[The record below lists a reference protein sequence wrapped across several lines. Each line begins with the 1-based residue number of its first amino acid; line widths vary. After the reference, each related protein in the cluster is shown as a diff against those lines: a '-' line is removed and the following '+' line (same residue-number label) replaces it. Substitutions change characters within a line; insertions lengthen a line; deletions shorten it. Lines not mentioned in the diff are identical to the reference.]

1 MEKRTKILVPV
12 DFSACSENALIF
24 AIQLA
29 ANIKATLQVLHVPLF
44 DSGVG
49 ENPVSLSLGIQ
60 EQIRE
65 STEQMKNF
73 IKKATE
79 NALVNLDQIPAI
91 QTSIE
96 LGKVELTILDEAV
109 NNKIDYI
116 IMGTQGERSTIDRY
130 LGTMASSIVKNA
142 LCPVLVI
149 PENAKFRKEMEL
161 GYATDFSEV
170 PPFEIG
176 KAVKLFKPIQS
187 TLKCVH
193 FNEKQTDVLDKVS
206 AFKSYFAEIAPE
218 LNLEFYN
225 LPVSNTVQYMNS
237 FIEDQH
243 IDMLVM
249 YKPKR
254 TFFESIFHKSYTQNM
269 AKHVNIPLLVLK
281 QQK

>member
-1 MEKRTKILVPV
+1 MEKSTRILVPV
-12 DFSACSENALIF
+12 DFSTCSENALIF

-29 ANIKATLQVLHVPLF
+29 DNINADLQVLHVPLF

-49 ENPVSLSLGIQ
+49 ENPVALSIAIQ
-60 EQIRE
+60 EQIQQ
-65 STEQMKNF
+65 SKEQMRKF

-79 NALVNLDQIPAI
+79 SLEGYLNQTPTL

-96 LGKVELTILDEAV
+96 LGKVEFTILDEAV
-109 NNKIDYI
+109 SNEIDYI
-116 IMGTQGERSTIDRY
+116 IMGTQGERNTIDRY

-142 LCPVLVI
+142 LCSVLVI
-149 PENAKFRKEMEL
+149 PENAKFRKEMGL

-187 TLKCVH
+187 TIKCVH
-193 FNEKQTDVLDKVS
+193 FNEKQTDVLDKVR

-218 LNLEFYN
+218 LNLEFHN

-237 FIEDQH
+237 FIEDQQ

-254 TFFESIFHKSYTQNM
+254 TFFESIFHKSYTQKM
-269 AKHVNIPLLVLK
+269 AQHVSIPLLVLK
-281 QQK
+281 H